1 MVPCPSGFLH
11 RNMWLVFLS
20 LNVGEEKD
28 EGREGGREVENI
40 EHSGTEEDGLN
51 VQVGCFTS
59 IQ

>member
-1 MVPCPSGFLH
+1 
-11 RNMWLVFLS
+11 MWLVFLS